1 MMEKDKWQEANAFVR
16 TLDSLRPQRWNGL
29 LKGVSHHEFGF
40 LMMIL
45 RFQQQHPEVKG
56 IYVNELAKNMRI
68 TKSAVSKMLG
78 NLERRELVE
87 RAVDPD
93 NRRNTFVF
101 LTEQGAELCEMQH
114 ERLRQFLQQV
124 AAELGEQR
132 YREILDGIQE
142 LSDAMAAVMAS
153 WEPQNQTKEET
164 RCDLFCDT

>member
-1 MMEKDKWQEANAFVR
+1 MMEDEKWKETNAFVR
-16 TLDSLRPQRWNGL
+16 TLNSIKPQRWSGL
-29 LKGVSHHEFGF
+29 LQGVSHHEFGF

-45 RFQQQHPEVKG
+45 RFQRQHPEVKG
-56 IYVNELAKNMRI
+56 IYVSELAKNMCI

-78 NLERRELVE
+78 NLEKRELVE
-87 RAVDPD
+87 RAVDPG

-101 LTEQGAELCEMQH
+101 LTEKGTALCDMQH
-114 ERLRQFLQQV
+114 ERLRSFLQQV
-124 AAELGEQR
+124 IAELGDQR